1 MAAPDLGTIHAL
13 CVLQLAAHRIG
24 CTIRLYEPSSALRE
38 LIVLVGLEDALLD
51 VTAPADGRE
60 GDHAQ

>member
-13 CVLQLAAHRIG
+13 CVLQLAAHRLG
-24 CTIRLYEPSSALRE
+24 CTIRLYEPSSALRD
-38 LIVLVGLEDALLD
+38 LIVLVGLEDVLLD
-51 VTAPADGRE
+51 ATSPGDVRD

>member
-13 CVLQLAAHRIG
+13 CVLQLAAHRLG
-24 CTIRLYEPSSALRE
+24 CTIRLYEPCSALRD
-38 LIVLVGLEDALLD
+38 LIVLVGLEDVLLD
-51 VTAPADGRE
+51 VTSPGNVRD

>member
-13 CVLQLAAHRIG
+13 CVLQLAAHRLG
-24 CTIRLYEPSSALRE
+24 CTIRLYEPSSALRD
-38 LIVLVGLEDALLD
+38 LIVLVGLEDVLFD
-51 VTAPADGRE
+51 VTSPGDVRD

>member
-13 CVLQLAAHRIG
+13 CVLQLAAHRSG

>member
-24 CTIRLYEPSSALRE
+24 CTIRVYEPSSALRE

>member
-24 CTIRLYEPSSALRE
+24 CTIRLYDPSSALRD

-51 VTAPADGRE
+51 VTAPGDGRD